1 MLNYLKFP
9 ILLLIVLLHT
19 SVSCGDIRGIDYI
32 DICNA
37 VADSTNFSHIYDLNN
52 ESNDTD

>member
-37 VADSTNFSHIYDLNN
+37 VADSTNFSHIYDLYN